1 METQDN
7 LSYAEMMGEQ
17 LRKLRKSVKLSQEKF
32 AEKMSLS
39 RDTIY
44 NYEKGKTAIP
54 HDVIKSLCLEFDIS
68 ADYFYSDNE
77 NPFTEFISI
86 NISDIFQKEMEKC
99 TALEKKQLIEILK
112 ILRMKFQIIEN
123 A

>member
-32 AEKMSLS
+32 DEKMSLS